1 MKLTFIYNNNQ
12 METGEPG
19 LLGVLAVSPA
29 VEAPNQ
35 DQGFATILPLP
46 MVEQP
51 VLEVQQKVKR
61 ATPRVAQLVSSLRQ
75 KVSISNC

>member
-1 MKLTFIYNNNQ
+1 

-29 VEAPNQ
+29 VEAPNP

-51 VLEVQQKVKR
+51 VLEAQQKVKR

-75 KVSISNC
+75 NVFISNCLNV

>member
-1 MKLTFIYNNNQ
+1 

-35 DQGFATILPLP
+35 DPDSATILLLP
-46 MVEQP
+46 MVEQH
-51 VLEVQQKVKR
+51 VLEAQQKVRR
-61 ATPRVAQLVSSLRQ
+61 ATLKDAQLVRSLRQ
-75 KVSISNC
+75 NVFIGVC

>member
-1 MKLTFIYNNNQ
+1 

-35 DQGFATILPLP
+35 GQGFATILPLP
-46 MVEQP
+46 MVEQH
-51 VLEVQQKVKR
+51 VLVAQQKVRR
-61 ATPRVAQLVSSLRQ
+61 ATLRDAQLVRSLRQ
-75 KVSISNC
+75 NVFIGVC